1 MSNIESWKKIGAECN
16 KAKEVLSRNRD
27 LIRKAIEFGD
37 VNRTA
42 TKLLWR
48 IFRNLTAIM
57 QLVMVSCSHDG
68 SMLMKLPIGLLVRN
82 CLMDGIIGLRIVRM
96 SDEDCRHLL
105 DLWNRDYVAAMYEQ
119 KEVYRDKIDEP
130 NCDDDEI
137 MDFFVLALE
146 DAFFTELDFNRGY
159 DVELGSWKVRPRHD
173 VYEGYK
179 ACDGQLK
186 SMKDDIVKDDE
197 VGECV
202 RIIYAYYKY
211 FSQYEHYSDRGNGD
225 ASAPFGEDNIRFEK
239 VFTRLKWCL
248 ELIIKNLDK
257 D

>member
-146 DAFFTELDFNRGY
+146 DAFFLQNWILTED
-159 DVELGSWKVRPRHD
+159 
-173 VYEGYK
+173 
-179 ACDGQLK
+179 
-186 SMKDDIVKDDE
+186 M
-197 VGECV
+197 
-202 RIIYAYYKY
+202 
-211 FSQYEHYSDRGNGD
+211 
-225 ASAPFGEDNIRFEK
+225 
-239 VFTRLKWCL
+239 T
-248 ELIIKNLDK
+248 
-257 D
+257 